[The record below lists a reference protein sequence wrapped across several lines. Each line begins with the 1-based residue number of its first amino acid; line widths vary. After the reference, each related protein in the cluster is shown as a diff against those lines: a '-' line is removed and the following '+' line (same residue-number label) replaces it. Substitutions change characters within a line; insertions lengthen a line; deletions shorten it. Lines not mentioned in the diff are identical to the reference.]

1 MSAKPIVRPSYQL
14 FDQNTTSIVYNLQ
27 ANAVQRMLD
36 FDYLCRRL
44 TPSVAAIV
52 NPTGENGYHKAYFG
66 SHETLIPVYRSLAD
80 AASAHP
86 DADVMVNFASFRSA
100 FESTMAALETPTIRT
115 IAVIAEGVPERQSR
129 MMAARARQLRKGD
142 GTAVI
147 IGPATVGGLA
157 AGAFKIG
164 NTGGPPDNIIE
175 AKLQRPGSVGY
186 VGKSGGLTNETFN
199 IVARNAD
206 GIYEGIAIGGD
217 AYPGSR
223 LIDHLLRYEA
233 NPAIKMLVCLGELGG
248 EEEYA
253 IVEALRGGR
262 ITKPLVIWVTGTCA
276 KVFPTNVQFGHAG
289 AKADHEIESA
299 DAKNAALRAA
309 GAVVPESFDDFGDKI
324 HETYQRLCDRGV
336 IRPIVEPVPPQMPLD
351 YASAVKQGLIRK
363 PTSFISSIS
372 DDRGEELTYNKLP
385 LSDVIEKEL
394 GLGGVI
400 GLLWFKRELPEFA
413 RRYIELAL
421 MITADHGPAVSAAHN
436 TIVAAR
442 AGKDLVSAVVSG
454 LLTIGPRFG
463 GAVDDAARMFKSA
476 LDRGLTPQGFVDECK
491 NQGVLIMGIGHR
503 VKSVQNPDM
512 RVTII
517 KKFAKEHF
525 TTTALL
531 DFALEVEKITTSKRN
546 NLILNVDGC
555 IGICFV
561 DMLTSCGYTAEE
573 IQEIVD
579 LGYLNGLFMLGR
591 SIGLMGHV
599 FDQKRL
605 EQPLYRHPW
614 DDILYL

>member
-1 MSAKPIVRPSYQL
+1 
-14 FDQNTTSIVYNLQ
+14 
-27 ANAVQRMLD
+27 
-36 FDYLCRRL
+36 
-44 TPSVAAIV
+44 
-52 NPTGENGYHKAYFG
+52 
-66 SHETLIPVYRSLAD
+66 
-80 AASAHP
+80 
-86 DADVMVNFASFRSA
+86 
-100 FESTMAALETPTIRT
+100 
-115 IAVIAEGVPERQSR
+115 
-129 MMAARARQLRKGD
+129 
-142 GTAVI
+142 
-147 IGPATVGGLA
+147 
-157 AGAFKIG
+157 
-164 NTGGPPDNIIE
+164 
-175 AKLQRPGSVGY
+175 
-186 VGKSGGLTNETFN
+186 
-199 IVARNAD
+199 RNAD
-206 GIYEGIAIGGD
+206 GVYEGIAIGGD

-253 IVEALRGGR
+253 IVEALRDGR

-299 DAKNAALRAA
+299 DAKNAALRAV
-309 GAVVPESFDDFGDKI
+309 GAIVPESFDDFGDKI
-324 HETYQRLCDRGV
+324 HETYQKLCDKGI

-363 PTSFISSIS
+363 PTNFISSIS

-436 TIVAAR
+436 SIVAAR
-442 AGKDLVSAVVSG
+442 AGKDLVSSVVSG

-491 NQGVLIMGIGHR
+491 NEGVLIMGIGHR

-512 RVTII
+512 RVTLI

-531 DFALEVEKITTSKRN
+531 DYALEVEKITTSKRN

-561 DMLTSCGYTAEE
+561 DMLTSCGYNAEE